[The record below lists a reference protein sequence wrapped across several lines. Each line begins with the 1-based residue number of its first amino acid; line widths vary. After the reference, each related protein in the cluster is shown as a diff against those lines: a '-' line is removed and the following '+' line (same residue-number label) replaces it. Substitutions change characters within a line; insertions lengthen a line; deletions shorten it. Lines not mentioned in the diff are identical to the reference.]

1 MPTRMT
7 EKTKNENMI
16 MPSTD
21 DYAEQVELSF
31 MTDRNTK
38 WYSPPERSLA
48 VSYEIKH
55 AFTIRPSNPTPGYLP
70 YSNVNLGSH
79 KNLE

>member
-1 MPTRMT
+1 
-7 EKTKNENMI
+7 

-38 WYSPPERSLA
+38 WYSPPGRSLA

-55 AFTIRPSNPTPGYLP
+55 AFTI
-70 YSNVNLGSH
+70 
-79 KNLE
+79 